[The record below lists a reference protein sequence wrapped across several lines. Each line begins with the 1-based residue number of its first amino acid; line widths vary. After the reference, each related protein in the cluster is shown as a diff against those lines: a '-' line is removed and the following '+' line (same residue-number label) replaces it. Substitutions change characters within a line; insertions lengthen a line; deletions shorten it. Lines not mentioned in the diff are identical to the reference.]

1 MVKKTTI
8 DAALKLLRA
17 KGDTVSLAQA
27 EVLTNRLNERSVFD
41 QYVAHVSEA
50 DRDETLYYAC
60 RDAAR
65 FLYGGLTMEELIPDA
80 SDVEADIP
88 ANDDEPDTITLS
100 RKEFNALLARIEKLE
115 RWTGLKR
122 KPAPVRLPA
131 LPSTANP
138 MDYVTQN
145 EAARMLGIG
154 KRSMRGYVDRGEIKA
169 WQNGKFVV
177 YRRQDIE
184 KLKGQK
190 TKIAQES

>member
-27 EVLTNRLNERSVFD
+27 EVLADRLNERSVFD
-41 QYVAHVSEA
+41 KYVAHVSEA

-65 FLYGGLTMEELIPDA
+65 FLHGGLTMEELIPDA

-122 KPAPVRLPA
+122 KPASVRLPS
-131 LPSTANP
+131 LPPASNP
-138 MDYVTQN
+138 ADYVTQN
-145 EAARMLGIG
+145 EAARMIGIG
-154 KRSMRGYVDRGEIKA
+154 KRSMRGYVDRGEVKA
-169 WQNGKFVV
+169 WQYGKFVV
-177 YRRQDIE
+177 YRLRDIE
-184 KLKGQK
+184 KLKGQR
-190 TKIAQES
+190 TEIHNEV